1 MPNNSR
7 AERYIYDPLTQ
18 KLVKVREKRGV
29 DSASYCC
36 PDENN
41 VEPSDEINKS
51 INDVHNDTINAQGW
65 IGDNQ
70 EEELTASE
78 ENEEEMPSDKVTPL
92 TFKAGG
98 K

>member
-1 MPNNSR
+1 MPNNSM

-41 VEPSDEINKS
+41 VEPSDEIN
-51 INDVHNDTINAQGW
+51 
-65 IGDNQ
+65 NQ
-70 EEELTASE
+70 
-78 ENEEEMPSDKVTPL
+78 
-92 TFKAGG
+92 
-98 K
+98 